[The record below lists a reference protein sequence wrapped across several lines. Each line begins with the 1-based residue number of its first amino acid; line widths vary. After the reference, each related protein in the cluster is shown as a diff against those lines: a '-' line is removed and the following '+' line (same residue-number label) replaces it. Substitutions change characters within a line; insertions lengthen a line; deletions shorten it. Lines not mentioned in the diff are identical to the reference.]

1 MTMAIDRHTSHDVGP
16 PVASTLITY
25 VVWFFL
31 GNLGGHRFLTGR
43 VGAGALMLALH
54 VLGWIT
60 LWVFGLG
67 FLVWGVVG
75 LWWLIDAFLIPGW
88 LSR

>member
-1 MTMAIDRHTSHDVGP
+1 MAIDRQTSHDVGP

>member
-1 MTMAIDRHTSHDVGP
+1 MAIDRYTPHDVGP

-31 GNLGGHRFLTGR
+31 GMFGGHRFLTGR
-43 VGAGALMLALH
+43 VFSGFAMLVLH
-54 VLGWIT
+54 GLGWLT
-60 LWVFGLG
+60 WWFGLG
-67 FLVWGVVG
+67 FIFFGVLG

-88 LSR
+88 LDRR